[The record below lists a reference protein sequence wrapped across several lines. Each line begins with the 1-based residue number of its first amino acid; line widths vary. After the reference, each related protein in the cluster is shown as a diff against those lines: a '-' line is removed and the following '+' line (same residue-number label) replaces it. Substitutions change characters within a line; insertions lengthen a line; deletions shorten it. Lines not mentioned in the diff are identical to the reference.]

1 MGLSRSLTTGTS
13 ALRANQAR
21 FDVISNN
28 LANANTIGF
37 KSSKANFS
45 TQFSQIQRQGL
56 SPSNTPGSGMGGLNP
71 MEFGL
76 GVKLSSISK
85 DMSQGV
91 LETTNR
97 PLDMALN
104 GDGFFTYEM
113 NNRTLY
119 SRAGTI
125 NRDKQGYLVDSMS
138 GAYLQGYNV
147 QKEESG
153 LKSKDSNYNNILSR
167 NVESIR
173 IEPNIKSEPK
183 QTTSIVI
190 GGNLDKDSMNI
201 GDTKTTSIKVY
212 DNTGGARTL
221 SMTYEKT
228 DEGSFSL
235 TANIDGNPLPTAETV
250 TFGANG
256 TLQNP
261 FNIIVTAAD
270 LNAALESGAN
280 PLFDTTKDIDIQLGD
295 PNSLTAGSITN
306 FTGASDITAESQNG
320 YESGSLVGVELDPSG
335 IIRGQFTNGQG
346 EILGQVVVAKFINPE
361 GMTKSGN
368 SFYSTSANSGLP
380 NIGTAGE
387 TFPSTSIAGRTLEQS
402 NVDLTEQFTEM
413 ISTQRSFEAAS
424 RTVTVSD
431 QLLAETNQLKR

>member
-13 ALRANQAR
+13 SLRAHQAR

-37 KSSKANFS
+37 KSSRANFS
-45 TQFSQIQRQGL
+45 DQLSQVRRHGL
-56 SPSNTPGSGMGGLNP
+56 SPSGASGTGTGGLNP

-91 LETTNR
+91 NEITNR

-104 GDGFFTYEM
+104 GDGFFVYNM
-113 NNRTLY
+113 NNRTMY
-119 SRAGTI
+119 SRAGAI
-125 NRDKQGYLVDSMS
+125 NRDKQGYLVDNMS

-147 QKEESG
+147 QKDPDG
-153 LKSKDSNYNNILSR
+153 LKVKDSNYNNILSR
-167 NVESIR
+167 KVESIR

-183 QTTSIVI
+183 QTTSIVM
-190 GGNLDKDSMNI
+190 GGNLDKDSMNV
-201 GDTKTTSIKVY
+201 GDKKTTSIKVF
-212 DNTGGARTL
+212 DNTGGARSINLTF
-221 SMTYEKT
+221 EKADDT
-228 DEGSFSL
+228 SFTL
-235 TANIDGNPLPTAETV
+235 TADVDGNPLATSETV
-250 TFGANG
+250 TFGSNG

-261 FNIIVTAAD
+261 FNLIISAAD
-270 LNAALESGAN
+270 LNSALESDAN
-280 PLFDTTKDIDIQLGD
+280 PLFDTTRDIDVQLGD
-295 PNSLTAGSITN
+295 KNSLTSGSITN
-306 FTGASDITAESQNG
+306 FTGASDITASSQNG
-320 YESGSLVGVELDPSG
+320 YESGSLVGVNVGATGQIL
-335 IIRGQFTNGQG
+335 GQFTNGQS
-346 EILGQVVVAKFINPE
+346 EVLGQVVVAKFINPE
-361 GMTKSGN
+361 GMTKTGGN
-368 SFYSTSANSGLP
+368 FFSTSANSGLP

-387 TFPSTSIAGRTLEQS
+387 TFPSTTVQGESLEQS

-413 ISTQRSFEAAS
+413 ISTQRAFEAAS